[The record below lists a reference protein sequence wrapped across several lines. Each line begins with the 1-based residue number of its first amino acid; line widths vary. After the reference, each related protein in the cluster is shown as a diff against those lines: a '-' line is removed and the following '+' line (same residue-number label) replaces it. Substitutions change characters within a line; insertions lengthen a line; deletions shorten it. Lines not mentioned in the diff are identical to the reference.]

1 MHTLLSFLSYC
12 KSQFV
17 PFLFLGFLL
26 LTTRTEGQTDFAPG
40 EIMFTGY
47 KSDDAD
53 AFSFVILAPV
63 VSGTIIYITDRG
75 WSNTTGY
82 RTDNNGEGT
91 ISFTFTADY
100 PCGTEFFFND
110 VGGANDWAAT
120 NAYGIGVGTVVI
132 QASGQDPDGMELG
145 VNGLNSTGDQLSIY
159 QLPEPTS
166 GNQGSFVC
174 MIQMD
179 NNINGAVD
187 TDEESE
193 LPTGLPVDAI
203 VRFNNEYDNAKYDC
217 TPYTAT
223 SSALKAAITNDN
235 GAGGLKSD
243 ASNNWMEADANTITP
258 SPCFF
263 CCGNVPPAAA
273 PVLDAPFV
281 VSTNSI
287 FTISITGTLA
297 PGASWQLYTAGCGVG
312 TPLQTT
318 MSNSFMVTAIGTEG
332 FTTYYVKSS
341 LTTDCSGICGTIT
354 IGTCI
359 NANNMNL
366 CTDCNANMQTCGNCL
381 LPYPA
386 NNPDL
391 DSGCYA
397 LKLIF
402 VLDESGSIGS
412 NAVDVKNGV
421 LAFLNALN
429 GQNAQAALIEF
440 STTATLVNDY
450 TVINQTYINNITNY
464 FNPAVGYLGHSYS
477 PNGGTNWHDAM
488 IKADALAISD
498 LVLFFTDGEPTVWS
512 PTSNT
517 TSDCGNG
524 GSTQPPEIVNPVKI
538 ANKMKGEGTHMFM
551 LGVGN
556 NVNALNLERMSGF
569 TVYESGINTMGTS
582 DYSIGNF
589 ASLALDLQNFVLEL
603 CRSTMILIKDVLGPI
618 CNGMVQFRFRV
629 INTGVQSSVTSVF
642 VQDTFPAGYTSITYT
657 GPQIKYCSGSGCIPA
672 VPTNTFIWVPFSVD
686 PGDTATLILSVGV
699 TPGNYATG
707 PYTNIG
713 WVFAENADAASDTF
727 PGNLLTEDSP
737 PTIVCPVN
745 VTIQCSASTLPANT
759 GTASGFDP
767 DGPLP
772 TLTYTDVTSNGSCPQ
787 ANIITRTW
795 KATDACGNFVTCTQ
809 VINQIDTTPPSV
821 GCPPNVTVDCAA
833 STLPANTG
841 NANPTDLC
849 DPSPTLT
856 HTDVIVPGACPSN
869 YTVIRT
875 WSATD
880 HCGNNSTCLQ
890 TILVHDITPP
900 QFTCVDKQILC
911 SESILPSN
919 PNLGTPVATNNCGG
933 TSTATYTDVF
943 VYAVSPPCSLIRTWT
958 ITDNCGN
965 SATCNQLIII
975 KDQSIPVIFCPVNVS
990 IACTASTLPGNT
1002 GTATATDN
1010 CSIFPGISYA
1020 DAITVSPTCIQNY
1033 SIARTWKATDECG
1046 NSAYCTQSIT
1056 VMDNVVPTITCPVNV
1071 TIACTASTLPAST
1084 GTATAVDNCSTL
1096 AITSTDVV
1104 VTGPCPQELIIT
1116 RKWKAQ
1122 DACGNS
1128 STCNQIITVHD
1139 TSPPSMS
1146 CPPNVTV
1153 QCTASTLPANTG
1165 TATATDNC
1173 STFGIT
1179 STDVIVTGICPQEK
1193 TITRTWKATDACG
1206 NFNTCNQIIT
1216 VDDSSPPTVSCPI
1229 NVTIDCAASTLP
1241 ANTGIASATDNCSTF
1256 DVTSTDVIVTGI
1268 CPQEKT
1274 ITRTWKATDA
1284 CGNFS
1289 TCNQVIT
1296 IHDSTPPSMTCPSN
1310 VTIEC
1315 TANTLPANT
1324 GTSTATDNCSTLAV
1338 TFTDVTVAGGCPQER
1353 IITRTWKATD
1363 ACSNFSTCM
1372 QTITVDDSTPPSVS
1386 CPPNITIECT
1396 ASTLPATTGTA
1407 TATDNCSTITITS
1420 TDAILPGD
1428 CPQEKTIIRNWKAT
1442 DACGNISS
1450 CNQTITVDDS
1460 THPLMTC
1467 PMNVTIECTASTL
1480 PANTGSAT
1488 ATDNCSTFAITSTDV
1503 VTSGACPQEKTIT
1516 RTWKATDAC
1525 GNTTTC
1531 NQIIVVDD
1539 STPPLISCPSDVTV
1553 QCISST
1559 LPTETGSAT
1568 STDNCDVAP
1577 VVTYSDVTMNG
1588 PTLHGYSII
1597 RTWTGTDACGNN
1609 STCIQH
1615 LQIDNPLD
1623 PSITGL
1629 PTDTICS
1636 GDIEVFQAQN
1646 QGLGNVTYQW
1656 NFGSGASP
1664 ATASGIGP
1672 HSVTYTYNGTNG
1684 TTGAWVLLTV
1694 SFPGCASVT
1703 DTVSNIHVNPIPNA
1717 AIMAAIDPLC
1727 YFRFRTFKPVAP
1739 QVPGYYYHWDF
1750 DSGASLPPQTGYGPY
1765 NVKYSTTGTK
1775 TVQLIVFA
1783 NEPGASCG
1791 DTTTITFSVIT
1802 CLGSV
1807 TGKVIDTL
1815 NVGIQSSN
1823 VRLFV
1828 DNNFDG
1834 LPDPNLGSVKSV
1846 NTVAS
1851 GVFSMASVIP
1861 GNYVIVQTQPVGYI
1875 SKSDKDI
1882 TNDMD
1887 SVVNINLNDNI
1898 IPATVEAQEN
1908 DADNIFTEKK
1918 VDGIVSGYVFTDLDN
1933 DLIVDNGEGLG
1944 GVTITLY
1951 NDINH
1956 NGIPVAGNVINTK
1969 QTSILG
1975 YYEFGNLPNGDY
1987 ILVETEPSGYISAMD
2002 IDISDDNDVVPNTN
2016 MTDDIIPFTITLAE
2030 TDIDNYFTE
2039 IQVCGQMVT
2048 NTNDNG
2054 PGSLRYV
2061 LDCADP
2067 GDTILFAASLQN
2079 QTIHLNTSRIEINR
2093 NIYIYSNLTPRV
2105 KIQSDIS
2112 GAFLIDAGFTAEF
2125 KNIDFISGLSGY
2137 SGAAFENHGNL
2148 ILWDATINKNALLLP
2163 NNPLIYNIGAAAMT
2177 VKGGIMIDNQ

>member
-1 MHTLLSFLSYC
+1 MSTFLFYPGRFKSLIGFILFLSLLIFTS
-12 KSQFV
+12 KVESQTV
-17 PFLFLGFLL
+17 L
-26 LTTRTEGQTDFAPG
+26 EPG

-47 KSDDAD
+47 AAD
-53 AFSFVILAPV
+53 PAAAPPPFEAFSIVLLTNV
-63 VSGTIIYITDRG
+63 VSGTVIYITDRG
-75 WSNTTGY
+75 WSNSTGF
-82 RTDNNGEGT
+82 RNDVLGEGT
-91 ISFTFTADY
+91 ISFTFTANFF
-100 PCGTEFFFND
+100 CGDEIIFSDLN
-110 VGGANDWAAT
+110 GST
-120 NAYGIGVGTVVI
+120 NWQAKDEMGNVTGTIVI
-132 QASGQDPDGMELG
+132 QAGGDPIGMTL
-145 VNGLNSTGDQLSIY
+145 GLNGDQLIIY
-159 QLPEPTS
+159 QLPEPIPA
-166 GNQGSFVC
+166 NQASFVA

-179 NNINGAVD
+179 NNLSGAVS

-193 LPTGLPVDAI
+193 IPAGLTANDI
-203 VRFNNEYDNAKYDC
+203 VRFNGEFEDAKYDC
-217 TPYTAT
+217 TPNGGQPQGMQ
-223 SSALKAAITNDN
+223 AAISNDD
-235 GAGGLKSD
+235 GVGGLKAD
-243 ASNNWMEADANTITP
+243 ATNNWAESNNVIGLN
-258 SPCFF
+258 SPLCNF
-263 CCGNVPPAAA
+263 CCGLGAPPLAA
-273 PVLDAPFV
+273 PSEVIPSQV
-281 VSTNSI
+281 
-287 FTISITGTLA
+287 FTIQITGTLT
-297 PGASWQLYTAGCGVG
+297 PGLSWELYTAGCGSG
-312 TPLQTT
+312 SPLQTT
-318 MSNSFMVTAIGTEG
+318 MTNSFTVTAPASTGNV
-332 FTTYYVKSS
+332 TYYVRPSSDPSCTNSCSTITVCVASS
-341 LTTDCSGICGTIT
+341 LTS
-354 IGTCI
+354 
-359 NANNMNL
+359 L
-366 CTDCNANMQTCGNCL
+366 CTNCSANMTTCGDCF
-381 LPYPA
+381 LPAPA
-386 NNPDL
+386 ANPVL

-402 VLDESGSIGS
+402 ILDESGSIGS

-429 GQNAQAALIEF
+429 GQNAEAALIEF
-440 STTATLVNDY
+440 SALATVVNDY
-450 TVINQTYINNITNY
+450 TVINNAYITNITNY
-464 FNPAVGYLGHSYS
+464 FNGIPYNGQTYS
-477 PNGGTNWHDAM
+477 PNNGTNWHDAM
-488 IKADALAISD
+488 MKADGLGISD
-498 LVLFFTDGEPTVWS
+498 LVLFFTDGEPTVWTQANG
-512 PTSNT
+512 TSN
-517 TSDCGNG
+517 DCGFG

-556 NVNALNLERMSGF
+556 NVNALNLQRMSGF
-569 TVYESGINTMGTS
+569 TVYQSGINTMGTS

-603 CRSTMILIKDVLGPI
+603 CRSTMIILKDVLGPI

-642 VQDTFPAGYTSITYT
+642 VQDTFPAGYSNITYT
-657 GPQIKYCSGSGCIPA
+657 GPQIKYCSGAGCIPN

-686 PGDTATLILSVGV
+686 PGDTATLILTVDV
-699 TPGNYATG
+699 TPGNYSTG
-707 PYTNIG
+707 PYTNIA
-713 WVFAENADAASDTF
+713 WVFAENADTASDTF
-727 PGNLLTEDSP
+727 PGNLLTVDAP
-737 PTIVCPVN
+737 PTIMCPVN

-759 GTASGFDP
+759 GTASGSDP

-772 TLTYTDVTSNGSCPQ
+772 TLTYTDVTANGSCPQ
-787 ANIITRTW
+787 AHIITRTW
-795 KATDACGNFVTCTQ
+795 KATDVCGNFVTCIQ

-821 GCPPNVTVDCAA
+821 GCPPNVTVDCTAG
-833 STLPANTG
+833 TLPASTG

-856 HTDVIVPGACPSN
+856 YTDVIVPGACPAN
-869 YTVIRT
+869 YTLKRT

-890 TILVHDITPP
+890 TIIVHDITPP
-900 QFTCVDKQILC
+900 QFTCEDKLILC

-933 TSTATYTDVF
+933 TSIATYTDVF
-943 VYAVSPPCSLIRTWT
+943 IYSPTPPICSLLRTWT

-975 KDQSIPVIFCPVNVS
+975 KDQSIPVIFCPVSVT
-990 IACTASTLPGNT
+990 IACTTSTLPGST
-1002 GTATATDN
+1002 GSATATDN
-1010 CSIFPGISYA
+1010 CSISPGISYT
-1020 DAITVSPTCIQNY
+1020 DAITVTPTCPQDY

-1056 VMDNVVPTITCPVNV
+1056 VMDNVVPVITCPVNV
-1071 TIACTASTLPAST
+1071 TIACSASTLPAST

-1104 VTGPCPQELIIT
+1104 VTGECPQETIIT

-1139 TSPPSMS
+1139 ALAPSMSCPANVTIQCTASTLPASTGSATATDNCSTFGITSTDVIVIGSCPQRKTITRTWKATDACGNFNTCNQIITVDDSSPPSMS
-1146 CPPNVTV
+1146 CPINVTID
-1153 QCTASTLPANTG
+1153 CAASTLPANTG
-1165 TATATDNC
+1165 TASATDNC

-1206 NFNTCNQIIT
+1206 NF
-1216 VDDSSPPTVSCPI
+1216 
-1229 NVTIDCAASTLP
+1229 
-1241 ANTGIASATDNCSTF
+1241 
-1256 DVTSTDVIVTGI
+1256 
-1268 CPQEKT
+1268 
-1274 ITRTWKATDA
+1274 
-1284 CGNFS
+1284 S
-1289 TCNQVIT
+1289 TCNQTIT
-1296 IHDSTPPSMTCPSN
+1296 IHDSTPPAISCPVN
-1310 VTIEC
+1310 KTIEC
-1315 TANTLPANT
+1315 TASTLPANT
-1324 GTSTATDNCSTLAV
+1324 GTSTATDNCSTFAI

-1363 ACSNFSTCM
+1363 ACSNFSTCN
-1372 QTITVDDSTPPSVS
+1372 QTITVDDSTPPVVT
-1386 CPPNITIECT
+1386 CPVNITIECT

-1407 TATDNCSTITITS
+1407 MASDNCSTITITS

-1467 PMNVTIECTASTL
+1467 PVNVTIECTANTL

-1503 VTSGACPQEKTIT
+1503 VTTGACPQEKTIT
-1516 RTWKATDAC
+1516 RTWKTTDAC

-1553 QCISST
+1553 QCIAST
-1559 LPTETGSAT
+1559 LPEQTGSAT

-1577 VVTYSDVTMNG
+1577 VVVYSDVTMSG
-1588 PTLHGYSII
+1588 PTPHGYSII
-1597 RTWTGTDACGNN
+1597 RTWTGTDACGNS

-1615 LQIDNPLD
+1615 LRVENPLD

-1672 HSVTYTYNGTNG
+1672 HTVTYTYNGTNG

-1694 SFPGCASVT
+1694 SFPGCATVT

-1717 AIMAAIDPLC
+1717 AIMAAIDQLC

-1750 DSGASLPPQTGYGPY
+1750 GSGASLPPTTGYGPY
-1765 NVKYSTTGTK
+1765 NVKYSTIGLK

-1783 NEPGASCG
+1783 NVPGASCG
-1791 DTTTITFSVIT
+1791 DTTTITFNVIT

-1815 NVGIQSSN
+1815 NAGIQSVN

-1846 NTVAS
+1846 NTVLS
-1851 GVFSMASVIP
+1851 GIFSMTSVIP
-1861 GNYVIVQTQPVGYI
+1861 GQYVIVQTQPVGYV
-1875 SKSDKDI
+1875 SKSDIDI

-1898 IPATVEAQEN
+1898 IPATIEASEN

-1918 VDGIVSGYVFTDLDN
+1918 VDGIVNGYVFTDLDN
-1933 DLIVDNGEGLG
+1933 DLIVDNGEGLA

-1951 NDINH
+1951 NDVNH
-1956 NGIPVAGNVINTK
+1956 NGIPVAGNIINTK

-1987 ILVETEPSGYISAMD
+1987 ILVETEPSGYVSAMD

-2016 MTDDIIPFTITLAE
+2016 MTNDIIPFTITLAE
-2030 TDIDNYFTE
+2030 TDADNYFTE

-2048 NTNDNG
+2048 NANDNG

-2067 GDTILFAASLQN
+2067 GDTILFAPSLQN

-2125 KNIDFISGLSGY
+2125 KNIDFISGLSGF
-2137 SGAAFENHGNL
+2137 SGAAFENHGHL
-2148 ILWDATINKNALLLP
+2148 ILWDATISKNALLLP
-2163 NNPLIYNIGAAAMT
+2163 NNPLIYNIGAAMMT